1 MEEESRERS
10 FCCAT
15 EEYLEKK
22 KHEADTEHFSTKPLK
37 LPLARI
43 RRLMKVEEN
52 ANHIASEVLFLYS
65 KVTEVF
71 IEVLT
76 MKAWKSTEA
85 DGRRIIQFTDLAR
98 AIKSTDTYD
107 FLRYILSLN

>member
-1 MEEESRERS
+1 M
-10 FCCAT
+10 A
-15 EEYLEKK
+15 EEYLKK
-22 KHEADTEHFSTKPLK
+22 KKQEADAEHFSTKPLK

-43 RRLMKVEEN
+43 KRLMRVEEG

-76 MKAWKSTEA
+76 IKAWKSTEA
-85 DGRRIIQFTDLAR
+85 DGRRIIQFIDLAR
-98 AIKSTDTYD
+98 AIKSTETYD
-107 FLRYILSLN
+107 FLLYILSTN